1 MTTADTVCYI
11 AQPIYTLLFNAF
23 LFSTGTLD
31 SGDLFHVTVKEVNIV
46 LACIFFLGLLIAISF
61 VFCSSFE

>member
-31 SGDLFHVTVKEVNIV
+31 SGDLFHVTVKEVNIA
-46 LACIFFLGLLIAISF
+46 LACIFFGIIHCNIICFSFLI
-61 VFCSSFE
+61 